1 VPTVITRD
9 EALARIREEGGSP
22 PCLMCAI
29 RDRAVGATHAVFED
43 DEILVFLPRYVR
55 RWGHLVV
62 MPRAHVVTYTGVSPE
77 LWARTNAE
85 ALRAARMLER
95 IRSPLRIYI
104 TSTGSSA
111 GELTQTSMHLH
122 IHVIPLY
129 DDHDRPADVFSWQA
143 GVLVAERDEWEAL
156 RDEYARAW
164 RDQAFDT
171 SGAPAGSYASSAA
184 AIAESLRGDG

>member
-1 VPTVITRD
+1 VPTLISRD
-9 EALARIREEGGSP
+9 EALARIREEGRSP

-29 RDRAVGATHAVFED
+29 RDRQVGATHAVFED
-43 DEILVFLPRYVR
+43 DQILVFLPRYVR
-55 RWGHLVV
+55 RWGHIVV
-62 MPRAHVVTYTGVSPE
+62 MPKAHVVTYSGVSPE

-95 IRSPLRIYI
+95 IRSPLRIYV

-122 IHVIPLY
+122 LHVIPLH
-129 DDHDRPADVFSWQA
+129 DDHDRPADVFSWQG
-143 GVLVAERDEWEAL
+143 GVLVAELEEWDVL
-156 RDEYARAW
+156 RAELARAW
-164 RDQAFDT
+164 RDQLFET

-184 AIAESLRGDG
+184 PIAASLRGDG